1 MEPVAPGVW
10 LLKGFPPYAINAYLA
25 GDVLIDTG
33 TRWAGRRL
41 LRALRR
47 RPPTL
52 VALTHCH
59 PDHRGSAALLC
70 RTFRVPLACHEADA
84 PIMEGR
90 QPMHPRIPFPGLF
103 GPLMDLG
110 PYPVG
115 RVLRDGDPVGDFR
128 VVHAP
133 GHTMGH
139 VFFFRESDRLVI
151 AGDVLANIHFL
162 TGRPGLREPPRVF
175 SVDPALNR
183 ESAHKLLSLQPSVV
197 CFGHGP
203 PLRDMAGL
211 ERFVA
216 GLRRRP
222 GAEPVTAGQPHGMKT
237 A

>member
-1 MEPVAPGVW
+1 MREVARDVW
-10 LLKGFPPYAINAYLA
+10 LLDGLPLDAFNVYLA
-25 GDVLIDTG
+25 EDILIDAC
-33 TRWAGRRL
+33 TRWDRYRLMRQLRGRKVS
-41 LRALRR
+41 
-47 RPPTL
+47 L

-59 PDHRGSAALLC
+59 PDHRGSAATLC
-70 RTFRVPLACHEADA
+70 RAFRVPLACHEADA
-84 PIMEGR
+84 AVMEGR
-90 QPMHPRIPFPGLF
+90 EPMHPRVPFPRLTA
-103 GPLMDLG
+103 PLIDGG

-115 RVLRDGDPVGDFR
+115 RVLRDGDEVAGFR

-139 VFFFRESDRLVI
+139 VFYFRDKDRVCV
-151 AGDVLANIHFL
+151 AGDVLANINFL
-162 TGRPGLREPPRVF
+162 TGRSGLLEPPGVF
-175 SVDPALNR
+175 SIDPALNR
-183 ESAHKLLSLQPSVV
+183 DSARRLVELRPSVV

>member
-10 LLKGFPPYAINAYLA
+10 LLDGWPRYAINQYLV

-47 RPPTL
+47 HRPSL

-59 PDHRGSAALLC
+59 PDHRGSAAFLC
-70 RTFRVPLACHEADA
+70 RTLRVPLACHETDA
-84 PIMEGR
+84 PVMEGR
-90 QPMHPRIPFPGLF
+90 EPMHPRIPFQRLV
-103 GPLMDLG
+103 GPLMDGG

-115 RVLRDGDPVGDFR
+115 RVLRDGDEVAGFR
-128 VVHAP
+128 VVHTP

-139 VFFFRESDRLVI
+139 VAYFRESDGVAI
-151 AGDVLANIHFL
+151 AGDILANMHL
-162 TGRPGLREPPRVF
+162 LRRRPGLREPPRVF
-175 SVDPALNR
+175 SIDPALNR
-183 ESAHKLLSLQPSVV
+183 DSARRLAELRPSLV

-203 PLRDMAGL
+203 PLRDPAAL

-216 GLRRRP
+216 RLPRGI
-222 GAEPVTAGQPHGMKT
+222 TAGAANPRAG
-237 A
+237 AAS

>member
-10 LLKGFPPYAINAYLA
+10 LLKGWPPYAINAYLA

-41 LRALRR
+41 LRTLRR
-47 RPPTL
+47 RPPAL

-70 RTFRVPLACHEADA
+70 RTFRMPLACHEADA
-84 PIMEGR
+84 PVMEGR
-90 QPMHPRIPFPGLF
+90 QPMHPRVPFPGLF

-115 RVLRDGDPVGDFR
+115 RVLRDGDRVGDFR

-139 VFFFRESDRLVI
+139 VFFFRESDRVTI
-151 AGDVLANIHFL
+151 AGDVLANIHFV

-175 SVDPALNR
+175 SIDPALNR
-183 ESAHKLLSLQPSVV
+183 ESARLLLSLRPSLV

-203 PLRDMAGL
+203 PLRDPELL

-216 GLRRRP
+216 GLRR
-222 GAEPVTAGQPHGMKT
+222 
-237 A
+237 

>member
-10 LLKGFPPYAINAYLA
+10 LLKGFPPYAVNQYLV

-47 RPPTL
+47 HPISL

-59 PDHRGSAALLC
+59 YDHRGSAGLVC
-70 RTFRVPLACHEADA
+70 RTLGVPLACHEADV
-84 PIMEGR
+84 PVMEGR
-90 QPMHPRIPFPGLF
+90 QPMHPRLPFPALSC
-103 GPLMDLG
+103 PLIDGG

-115 RVLRDGDPVGDFR
+115 RVLRDGDEVAGFR

-139 VFFFRESDRLVI
+139 VFYFRESDGVVI
-151 AGDVLANIHFL
+151 AGDVLANINFL
-162 TGRPGLREPPRVF
+162 TGRSGLLEPPGVF
-175 SVDPALNR
+175 SIDPALNR
-183 ESAHKLLSLQPSVV
+183 DSARRLVELRPSVV
-197 CFGHGP
+197 CLGHGP

>member
-10 LLKGFPPYAINAYLA
+10 LLKGFPPYAVNQYLV

-115 RVLRDGDPVGDFR
+115 RVLRDGD
-128 VVHAP
+128 
-133 GHTMGH
+133 
-139 VFFFRESDRLVI
+139 
-151 AGDVLANIHFL
+151 
-162 TGRPGLREPPRVF
+162 
-175 SVDPALNR
+175 
-183 ESAHKLLSLQPSVV
+183 
-197 CFGHGP
+197 
-203 PLRDMAGL
+203 
-211 ERFVA
+211 
-216 GLRRRP
+216 
-222 GAEPVTAGQPHGMKT
+222 
-237 A
+237 